1 MAGPLKDVLNCH
13 QKDPTSLTLLVL
25 LKSLAVKRLCRH
37 MSLKKKERKR
47 KEPSI
52 DLDRKVKCFC
62 CNCDNKFKNN
72 SRASGSQHDRLREY
86 ASWSRTSPRGGREQW
101 ERINDCTAEPCT
113 MHNIRRALL

>member
-1 MAGPLKDVLNCH
+1 LPPEGSNLSYSSCAFEEPGSETVVQAYVLK
-13 QKDPTSLTLLVL
+13 
-25 LKSLAVKRLCRH
+25 
-37 MSLKKKERKR
+37 KKKERKR